1 MNTSQTSTAEGIDDT
16 PYSLRGLPLVGVVVA
31 LFLALLMA
39 ALDGTIVDT
48 ATPRIIGDLHGFSL
62 YSWLV
67 TVYLLASTTT
77 IPLAGKLSD
86 LLGRK
91 WFLIGGVIVFLI
103 GSALAGTSQTMVQLI
118 IFRGVQG
125 LGSGVLQ
132 TLALVLI
139 ADLFPPKERARW
151 LGTFSAV
158 IILASIIGPLAGG
171 WITDH
176 LGWRWIFYIN
186 IPLGLSALILFIVWL
201 PTTLSMGTPLQL
213 SWATLRQIDVAG
225 AATIVVGTICLLLG
239 LTWGGQTYPWT
250 SSLIIGLF
258 VATVLLFLLFFYVE
272 THVQEPILPLDLF
285 KSQVFSAGALLSL
298 LLGMV
303 LFSIIVYLPLFVQA
317 VQGQSP
323 TSSGAI
329 MTPLTFTIAILSII
343 TGSVVSKIGRYQ
355 IIAIVGAIILAGG
368 VFLMTQLN
376 ATTSS
381 LEITLDVFLIGVGLG
396 ILMPLVNVAT
406 QNVLPK
412 NRLGV
417 GTGAVTFLRSTGSTM
432 ATAVLGTIVSTIS
445 QGEINVHL
453 SAAAHRFPDAY
464 LRAATEKQ
472 ILTSAA
478 YRHTIVQQGISI
490 AVKQANVPVGSQHN
504 TLVSSIT
511 QHTMLL
517 LNAVFE
523 VVRRALEMGIHQ
535 SFQVAFY
542 LCLVIIGVTLFLKDT
557 PTTQGEEA
565 KQRGMMDAPT
575 GTYVPI
581 EEKEDRKK
589 KKILTKRS

>member
-1 MNTSQTSTAEGIDDT
+1 MNTSQTSIDEGSDEAQ
-16 PYSLRGLPLVGVVVA
+16 YRLRGLPLAGVVAA

-67 TVYLLASTTT
+67 TIYLLASTTT
-77 IPLAGKLSD
+77 IPLVGKLSD

-91 WFLIGGVIVFLI
+91 WFLIGGVVVFLI
-103 GSALAGTSQTMVQLI
+103 GSILAGTSQTMVQLI

-125 LGSGVLQ
+125 LGSGILQ

-139 ADLFPPKERARW
+139 ADLFPPKDRARW

-158 IILASIIGPLAGG
+158 IILASIIGPLVGG

-176 LGWRWIFYIN
+176 FGWRWIFYIN
-186 IPLGLSALILFIVWL
+186 IPLGLSALIMFIVWL
-201 PTTLSMGTPLQL
+201 PTTLSAGTPARL
-213 SWATLRQIDVAG
+213 SWTTLRQIDGAG
-225 AATIVVGTICLLLG
+225 AITIVGGTICLLLG

-250 SSLIIGLF
+250 SPLIIGLF
-258 VATVLLFLLFFYVE
+258 VATVLLFLLFFYIE

-285 KSQVFSAGALLSL
+285 KNQVFSAGALLSL

-343 TGSVVSKIGRYQ
+343 TGAVVSKLGRYQ
-355 IIAIVGAIILAGG
+355 IIAIVGAVILAGG
-368 VFLMTQLN
+368 VFLMTRLN

-381 LEITLDVFLIGVGLG
+381 LEITFNVFLIGVGLG

-417 GTGAVTFLRSTGSTM
+417 GTGAVSFLRSMGSTV
-432 ATAVLGTIVSTIS
+432 ATAVLGTIVNTIS
-445 QGEINVHL
+445 QREINSRL
-453 SAAAHRFPDAY
+453 PSTAHRFPDAY

-472 ILTSAA
+472 VLTSAT
-478 YRHTIVQQGISI
+478 YRHSIIQQGISSTVKTAHIPAGPQHGSTI
-490 AVKQANVPVGSQHN
+490 AS
-504 TLVSSIT
+504 LT
-511 QHTMLL
+511 QQTTSL
-517 LNAVFE
+517 LNHLFE
-523 VVRRALEMGIHQ
+523 VVRQALAIGIHQ
-535 SFQVAFY
+535 AFVVAFC
-542 LCLVIIGVTLFLKDT
+542 LCLAIVVITLFLKDT
-557 PTTQGEEA
+557 QMTQSKMA
-565 KQRGMMDAPT
+565 KQEETPMGGTLAAST
-575 GTYVPI
+575 GTYVLPI
-581 EEKEDRKK
+581 VEE
-589 KKILTKRS
+589 

>member
-1 MNTSQTSTAEGIDDT
+1 MNTSQDSTAESIDDAQ
-16 PYSLRGLPLVGVVVA
+16 YCLHGLPLAGVVVA

-67 TVYLLASTTT
+67 TIYLLASTTT
-77 IPLAGKLSD
+77 IPLVGKLSD
-86 LLGRK
+86 MLGRK
-91 WFLIGGVIVFLI
+91 WFLVGGLIIFFI
-103 GSALAGTSQTMVQLI
+103 GSALAGTSQTMIQLI

-125 LGSGVLQ
+125 LGSGILQ

-158 IILASIIGPLAGG
+158 IILASIIGPLVGG

-186 IPLGLSALILFIVWL
+186 IPLGLSALIMFIVWL
-201 PTTLSMGTPLQL
+201 PTTLSAGTPSQL
-213 SWATLRQIDVAG
+213 NWATLRRIDVAG
-225 AATIVVGTICLLLG
+225 AATIVVSTICLLLG

-250 SSLIIGLF
+250 SPLIIGLF
-258 VATVLLFLLFFYVE
+258 VATVLLFLLFFYIE
-272 THVQEPILPLDLF
+272 THVQDPILPLDLF
-285 KSQVFSAGALLSL
+285 KNQVFSAGALLSL

-343 TGSVVSKIGRYQ
+343 TGSVVSKLGRYQ
-355 IIAIVGAIILAGG
+355 IITIVGAVILAGG
-368 VFLMTQLN
+368 VFLMTRLS
-376 ATTSS
+376 AATSS
-381 LEITLDVFLIGVGLG
+381 LEITLNVFLIGIGLG

-417 GTGAVTFLRSTGSTM
+417 GTGAVTFLRSMGSTL
-432 ATAVLGTIVSTIS
+432 ATAVLGTIVNTIS
-445 QGEINVHL
+445 QREINIHL
-453 SAAAHRFPDAY
+453 PAAAHRFPDAY

-472 ILTSAA
+472 VLISAT
-478 YRHTIVQQGISI
+478 YRQSIIQQGISATINAAHVSPGPQHSRTI
-490 AVKQANVPVGSQHN
+490 AFLIQQTTS
-504 TLVSSIT
+504 
-511 QHTMLL
+511 LL
-517 LNAVFE
+517 SNLFE
-523 VVRRALEMGIHQ
+523 VVRQALATGIHQ
-535 SFQVAFY
+535 AFVVSFC
-542 LCLVIIGVTLFLKDT
+542 LCLAIVVITLFLKDT
-557 PTTQGEEA
+557 PATQGKGAKPEEVVLSA
-565 KQRGMMDAPT
+565 DRPSQ
-575 GTYVPI
+575 I
-581 EEKEDRKK
+581 EQ
-589 KKILTKRS
+589 

>member
-16 PYSLRGLPLVGVVVA
+16 PYRLRGLPLVGIVAA

-67 TVYLLASTTT
+67 TIYLLASTTT

-139 ADLFPPKERARW
+139 ADLFPPKDRARW

-186 IPLGLSALILFIVWL
+186 IPLGLSALVMFIVWL
-201 PTTLSMGTPLQL
+201 PTTLSVGTPPRL
-213 SWATLRQIDVAG
+213 SWATLRQIDAAG
-225 AATIVVGTICLLLG
+225 AGTIVVGTICLLLG
-239 LTWGGQTYPWT
+239 LTWGGQIYPWT
-250 SSLIIGLF
+250 SPLIIGFF

-285 KSQVFSAGALLSL
+285 KSQAFSAGALLSL

-417 GTGAVTFLRSTGSTM
+417 GTGAVTFLRSMGSTM
-432 ATAVLGTIVSTIS
+432 ATAVLGTIVNTIS
-445 QGEINVHL
+445 QGEINAHL
-453 SAAAHRFPDAY
+453 SAAAHRFSDAY
-464 LRAATEKQ
+464 L
-472 ILTSAA
+472 
-478 YRHTIVQQGISI
+478 
-490 AVKQANVPVGSQHN
+490 
-504 TLVSSIT
+504 
-511 QHTMLL
+511 
-517 LNAVFE
+517 
-523 VVRRALEMGIHQ
+523 
-535 SFQVAFY
+535 
-542 LCLVIIGVTLFLKDT
+542 
-557 PTTQGEEA
+557 
-565 KQRGMMDAPT
+565 
-575 GTYVPI
+575 
-581 EEKEDRKK
+581 
-589 KKILTKRS
+589 